1 MRPLLP
7 LVFLFLVGFFGAFF
21 AAPVAA
27 STAPTPWVDR
37 VNPLGG
43 PLGTTVEVE
52 LTGQYLSNTTDVRF
66 DCQDIQWIE
75 TLDASSG
82 RVLGRLRITA
92 TAALGP
98 HRVYLITKDGHSNS
112 RLFNVTQFSSTTET
126 EPNDL
131 PAAAQSI
138 ELRSQVIQGGMEKLV
153 DVDFYS
159 FEAKAGERWSF
170 DLRSIEYGSHLENEM
185 ALLDEKGA
193 EVAFNDDRDDYLE
206 TPFIEHVFGQ
216 TGKYYLKLDQYRG
229 PQRVNC
235 AANCGYMLRVSQL
248 PVILAASPLGAR
260 AGSAA
265 RISIR
270 GRSLES
276 VTSVYLTAV
285 RGAEYYRL
293 TFPYSIP
300 IRTGDDAPRGA
311 QVPRLAGRILSR
323 GSEEIEAEFA
333 IPADARQGLW
343 RLWAAGQEGAVDGVS
358 IEVSDVAEFAE
369 GDSNRADW
377 REGPLAINGSLDR
390 DGESDA
396 YTIQAEA
403 GKPLL
408 IQTLATQLGL
418 PYIDTVLELFDSQGN
433 LLAEHDD
440 MMSGQGTVIGN
451 PDSSLAYTPRKDETL
466 RLVVSDR
473 IGRGGPSFTYRL
485 KIRSERTAFRLLTDP
500 ENFNIARGA
509 EADINVLL
517 IRETGFEEAV
527 DVWIEGLPEGVE
539 SPRGRFRADQ
549 FFGVSADGD
558 NVIIPALNFRLKVP
572 DDLKLGEHP
581 IRVLGKREGDERIV
595 EAYTTLWIGAPR
607 KRNDIRRPLPRVSM
621 NVIEAFESRLAADE
635 SSVRLARGGS
645 AALTLKASSIPEE
658 AALRLA
664 NAPEGVSLEIL
675 RRDADGI
682 TVQLNAASSAR
693 LADSKV
699 SVEALAGRRW
709 AATAPISL
717 TVTDAPLSVSR

>member
-7 LVFLFLVGFFGAFF
+7 LLLLF
-21 AAPVAA
+21 AAPIA
-27 STAPTPWVDR
+27 TPTPPTPWVDR

-75 TLDASSG
+75 TLDAASG
-82 RVLGRLRITA
+82 RVLGRLRIAA

-98 HRVYLITKDGHSNS
+98 HRVHLMTKDGRSNS
-112 RLFNVTQFSSTTET
+112 RLFNVTQFPSTTEI

-131 PAAAQSI
+131 LAAAQSI

-153 DVDFYS
+153 DVDVYS
-159 FEAKAGERWSF
+159 FEAKLGERWSF

-185 ALLDEKGA
+185 ALLDEKGK

-206 TPFIEHVFGQ
+206 TPFIAHVFDRA
-216 TGKYYLKLDQYRG
+216 GKYYLKLDQYRG

-260 AGSAA
+260 AGSTA

-270 GRSLES
+270 GHSLES

-300 IRTGDDAPRGA
+300 IRTGDEAPRGNL
-311 QVPRLAGRILSR
+311 VPRLEGRILSR
-323 GSEEIEAEFA
+323 GSGEIEAVFV
-333 IPADARQGLW
+333 IPADARRGLW

-377 REGPLAINGSLDR
+377 RKGPLAINGSLDR

-418 PYIDTVLELFDSQGN
+418 PYIDTVLELFDSQGK

-451 PDSSLAYTPRKDETL
+451 PDSSLVYTPSKDETL
-466 RLVVSDR
+466 RLVVRDR
-473 IGRGGPSFTYRL
+473 IGRGGPSFTYRV
-485 KIRSERTAFRLLTDP
+485 KINSERPAFRLLTDP

-517 IRETGFEEAV
+517 IRETGFEGAV
-527 DVWIEGLPEGVE
+527 DVWIEGLPEGLE
-539 SPRGRFRADQ
+539 SPQGRFRADQ

-558 NVIIPALNFRLKVP
+558 NVIIPALHFRLKVP
-572 DDLKLGEHP
+572 EELKLGDYP
-581 IRVLGKREGDERIV
+581 FRVLGKSEGDERIV

-607 KRNDIRRPLPRVSM
+607 KRNDIRRPLPEVSM
-621 NVIEAFESRLAADE
+621 NVIEAFQSRLAAEE

-645 AALTLKASSIPEE
+645 AALTLKASSIPED
-658 AALRLA
+658 APLRLA
-664 NAPEGVSLEIL
+664 NAPKGVSLEIL
-675 RRDADGI
+675 RRDADRI
-682 TVQLNAASSAR
+682 TVQLNAARGAR

-717 TVTDAPLSVSR
+717 TVTDAPLSVLR

>member
-1 MRPLLP
+1 MTGCNNASPP
-7 LVFLFLVGFFGAFF
+7 PLFLLFLF
-21 AAPVAA
+21 AAPIAA
-27 STAPTPWVDR
+27 STPPVPWVDR

-82 RVLGRLRITA
+82 RVLGRLRIA
-92 TAALGP
+92 AAAALGP
-98 HRVYLITKDGHSNS
+98 HRVQLMTKDGRSNS
-112 RLFNVTQFSSTTET
+112 RLFNVTQFPSTTEV

-131 PAAAQSI
+131 LAAAQSI

-159 FEAKAGERWSF
+159 FEAKLGERWSF

-185 ALLDEKGA
+185 ALLDEKGN

-206 TPFIEHVFGQ
+206 TPFIAHVFDRA
-216 TGKYYLKLDQYRG
+216 GKYYLKLDQYRG

-260 AGSAA
+260 AGSTA

-270 GRSLES
+270 GHSLES
-276 VTSVYLTAV
+276 VRSVYLTAV

-300 IRTGDDAPRGA
+300 IRTGDEAPRGNL
-311 QVPRLAGRILSR
+311 VPRLEGRILSR
-323 GSEEIEAEFA
+323 DWEEIEAEFA
-333 IPADARQGLW
+333 IPVDARQGLW
-343 RLWAAGQEGAVDGVS
+343 RLWVAAQEGAVDGVS
-358 IEVSDVAEFAE
+358 IELSDVAEFAE

-377 REGPLAINGSLDR
+377 RKGPLAINGSLNR

-418 PYIDTVLELFDSQGN
+418 PYIDTVLELFDSQGK

-466 RLVVSDR
+466 QLVVSDR

-485 KIRSERTAFRLLTDP
+485 KISSERPAFRLLTDP
-500 ENFNIARGA
+500 ENFNIARGG
-509 EADINVLL
+509 EADIDVLL
-517 IRETGFEEAV
+517 IRETGFEGAV

-539 SPRGRFRADQ
+539 SPQGRFRADQ

-558 NVIIPALNFRLKVP
+558 NVIIPALHFRLKVP
-572 DDLKLGEHP
+572 EELKLGDYP
-581 IRVLGKREGDERIV
+581 FRVLGKSEGDERIV

-607 KRNDIRRPLPRVSM
+607 KRNDIRRPLPEVSM
-621 NVIEAFESRLAADE
+621 NVIEVFQSRLAAEE
-635 SSVRLARGGS
+635 SSIRLARGGS
-645 AALTLKASSIPEE
+645 AALTLKASSIPED
-658 AALRLA
+658 APLRLA
-664 NAPEGVSLEIL
+664 NAPKGVSLEIL
-675 RRDADGI
+675 RRDADRI
-682 TVQLNAASSAR
+682 TVQLNAATGAR
-693 LADSKV
+693 LADSQV

-717 TVTDAPLSVSR
+717 TVTDAPLSVLR

>member
-7 LVFLFLVGFFGAFF
+7 LFFLF
-21 AAPVAA
+21 AAPAAA
-27 STAPTPWVDR
+27 STAPIPWVDR
-37 VNPLGG
+37 VNPLGA
-43 PLGTTVEVE
+43 PLGATVEVE

-82 RVLGRLRITA
+82 RVLGRLRIAA

-98 HRVYLITKDGHSNS
+98 HRVYLMTKDGRSNS
-112 RLFNVTQFSSTTET
+112 RLFNVTQFPSTTEV

-131 PAAAQSI
+131 LAAAQSI

-153 DVDFYS
+153 DVDYYS

-170 DLRSIEYGSHLENEM
+170 ELRSIEYGSHLENEM
-185 ALLDEKGA
+185 ALLDEKGDQ
-193 EVAFNDDRDDYLE
+193 VAFNDDRDDYLE
-206 TPFIEHVFGQ
+206 TPFIEHVFDKA
-216 TGKYYLKLDQYRG
+216 GKYYLKLDQYRG
-229 PQRVNC
+229 PQRVDC

-248 PVILAASPLGAR
+248 PVLLAASPLGVR
-260 AGSAA
+260 AGSTA

-300 IRTGDDAPRGA
+300 LRTGDDAPRGNL
-311 QVPRLAGRILSR
+311 VPRLAGRILSR
-323 GSEEIEAEFA
+323 GSEEIEAEFV
-333 IPADARQGLW
+333 IPADARLGLW

-369 GDSNRADW
+369 GDSSRADW
-377 REGPLAINGSLDR
+377 RNGPLAINGSLDR

-418 PYIDTVLELFDSQGN
+418 PYIDTVLELFDSQGK

-451 PDSSLAYTPRKDETL
+451 PDSSLAYTPSKDETL

-473 IGRGGPSFTYRL
+473 IGRGGPTFIYRL
-485 KIRSERTAFRLLTDP
+485 KISSERPAFRLLTDP

-517 IRETGFEEAV
+517 IRETGFEGAV

-539 SPRGRFRADQ
+539 SPSLKGRFRADQ

-558 NVIIPALNFRLKVP
+558 NIIIPALSFRLKVP
-572 DDLKLGEHP
+572 EDLKLGDHP
-581 IRVLGKREGDERIV
+581 IRVSGKSEGDERIV
-595 EAYTTLWIGAPR
+595 EACTTLWIGAPR

-621 NVIEAFESRLAADE
+621 NVIEAFESRLAAEE

-645 AALTLKASSIPEE
+645 VALTLQASSIPEE

-664 NAPEGVSLEIL
+664 NAPPGVSLEIL
-675 RRDADGI
+675 HRDADRI
-682 TVQLNAASSAR
+682 IVQLNAARGAR

>member
-1 MRPLLP
+1 MRPLP
-7 LVFLFLVGFFGAFF
+7 PLFLLFLF
-21 AAPVAA
+21 AAPIAA
-27 STAPTPWVDR
+27 STPPVPWVDR

-82 RVLGRLRITA
+82 RVLGRLRIA
-92 TAALGP
+92 AAAALGP
-98 HRVYLITKDGHSNS
+98 HRVQLMTKDGRSNS
-112 RLFNVTQFSSTTET
+112 RLFNVTQFPSTTEV

-131 PAAAQSI
+131 LAAAQSI

-159 FEAKAGERWSF
+159 FEAKLGERWSF

-185 ALLDEKGA
+185 ALLDEKGN

-206 TPFIEHVFGQ
+206 TPFIAHVFDRA
-216 TGKYYLKLDQYRG
+216 GKYYLKLDQYRG

-260 AGSAA
+260 AGSTA

-270 GRSLES
+270 GHSLES
-276 VTSVYLTAV
+276 VRSVYLTAV

-300 IRTGDDAPRGA
+300 IRTGDEAPRGNL
-311 QVPRLAGRILSR
+311 VPRLEGRILSR
-323 GSEEIEAEFA
+323 DWEEIEAEFA
-333 IPADARQGLW
+333 IPVDARQGLW
-343 RLWAAGQEGAVDGVS
+343 RLWVAAQEGAVDGVS
-358 IEVSDVAEFAE
+358 IELSDVAEFAE

-377 REGPLAINGSLDR
+377 RKGPLAINGSLDR

-418 PYIDTVLELFDSQGN
+418 PYIDTVLELFDSQGK

-466 RLVVSDR
+466 QLVVSDR

-485 KIRSERTAFRLLTDP
+485 KISSERPAFRLLTDP
-500 ENFNIARGA
+500 ENFNIARGG
-509 EADINVLL
+509 EADIDVLL
-517 IRETGFEEAV
+517 IRETGFEGAV

-539 SPRGRFRADQ
+539 SPQGRFRADQ

-558 NVIIPALNFRLKVP
+558 NVIIPALHFRLKVP
-572 DDLKLGEHP
+572 EELKLGDYP
-581 IRVLGKREGDERIV
+581 FRVLGKSEGDERIV

-607 KRNDIRRPLPRVSM
+607 KRNDIRRPLPEVSM
-621 NVIEAFESRLAADE
+621 NVIEVFQSRLAAEE
-635 SSVRLARGGS
+635 SSIRLARGGS
-645 AALTLKASSIPEE
+645 AALTLKASSIPED
-658 AALRLA
+658 APLRLA
-664 NAPEGVSLEIL
+664 NAPKGVSLEIL
-675 RRDADGI
+675 RRDADRI
-682 TVQLNAASSAR
+682 TVQLNAATGAR
-693 LADSKV
+693 LADSQV

-717 TVTDAPLSVSR
+717 TVTDAPLSVLR